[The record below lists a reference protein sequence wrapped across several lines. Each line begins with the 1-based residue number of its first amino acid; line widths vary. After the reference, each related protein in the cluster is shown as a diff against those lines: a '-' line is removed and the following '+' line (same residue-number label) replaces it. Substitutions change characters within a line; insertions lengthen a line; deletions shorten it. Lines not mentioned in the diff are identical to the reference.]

1 MLCRCIDRK
10 LCIVYLAA
18 QLAAAAVGLLALLRP
33 EQPELAVV
41 AGNAFLAELFFI
53 FLLVFVILNV
63 ALAKSTAGNQFYGLA
78 IGATVASGAW
88 AVGDISVA
96 AFNPAV
102 ATAFAL
108 LEIISWAD
116 LPVYLAGQ
124 FVGAAA
130 AVRVFRGTTP

>member
-1 MLCRCIDRK
+1 MAED
-10 LCIVYLAA
+10 
-18 QLAAAAVGLLALLRP
+18 
-33 EQPELAVV
+33 
-41 AGNAFLAELFFI
+41 AFLAELIFT

-63 ALAKSTAGNQFYGLA
+63 SLAKSTAGNQFYGLA

-88 AVGDISVA
+88 AVGDISAA
-96 AFNPAV
+96 AFNLAV

-124 FVGAAA
+124 FAGAAA
-130 AVRVFRGTTP
+130 AVGAFRGTTP